1 MKHLTILIS
10 LFSFG
15 VCLAQEAPTNVESK
29 TPLYVIK
36 YGERTHYLDN
46 EKENLADITPE
57 DIQSVNVLKGV
68 SATTAYGDAAKYG
81 AVLIHLK
88 NGDFFNGKRN
98 NSNNSLLIGEPGN
111 TLKTTT
117 NGVVITTLKE
127 PDVHKLDMDIQ
138 DDDIKIH
145 GETFNERSVA
155 LHINLEGKV
164 YEADLKTLKDIEVKS
179 ISDISVIKTQEEL
192 KARKLADKTGLI
204 IISLDTSEEA
214 KKLVKKLKEVKK

>member
-1 MKHLTILIS
+1 MKHLTILIL

-15 VCLAQEAPTNVESK
+15 VCLAQEAPTIVESK

-36 YGERTHYLDN
+36 YGERTHYLDSQ
-46 EKENLADITPE
+46 KENLDNISPE
-57 DIQSVNVLKGV
+57 DILTISVLKGV
-68 SATTAYGDAAKYG
+68 SATSVYGDAAKDG

-88 NGDFFNGKRN
+88 NEDFFNGERN
-98 NSNNSLLIGEPGN
+98 TIDSGVLIREPGS

-127 PDVHKLDMDIQ
+127 PDVRKLDMDIQ
-138 DDDIKIH
+138 DDDIKIY
-145 GETFNERSVA
+145 GETFNEQSVA
-155 LHINLEGKV
+155 LHINFEGKV

-192 KARKLADKTGLI
+192 KARKLTDKTGLI